1 MGEPTYSC
9 RDCGLDPTCVLCVDC
24 FKNSEHGKC
33 RWPTT
38 ESKLLEIIASGFI
51 RYKMSTSVGGG
62 YCDCGDTEAWKAHPY
77 CSKHILGTQVE
88 VIVVIVTELLILLER
103 RLSHFPHFRLTVR
116 TPLPRFLWTSSYE
129 LGGELSYF
137 IFRLI
142 LVQASLHWC
151 AEVCLWAPHSG
162 HIHEAPWRLAGND
175 YVPLFW
181 WWTEVYKRRTFL
193 WTWVTM
199 SVNFAKI

>member
-1 MGEPTYSC
+1 MFIPSQVFKMGEPTYSC

-38 ESKLLEIIASGFI
+38 KSKLLEIIASGFI

-88 VIVVIVTELLILLER
+88 VIFITVIGSLILLEC
-103 RLSHFPHFRLTVR
+103 RLSLSPHYRPTVR
-116 TPLPRFLWTSSYE
+116 TPLPRFLWTSSFE
-129 LGGELSYF
+129 LGRGLSLLQFLTY
-137 IFRLI
+137 ICAGKSS
-142 LVQASLHWC
+142 LVCWSM
-151 AEVCLWAPHSG
+151 PMSSS
-162 HIHEAPWRLAGND
+162 
-175 YVPLFW
+175 
-181 WWTEVYKRRTFL
+181 L
-193 WTWVTM
+193 WTHSWSSLVTCR
-199 SVNFAKI
+199 